1 MSRKPTKGYFVKG
14 QFVAEG
20 SELDQELRRQLKGET
35 GVSKTDLKRASDEAQ
50 KLGEA
55 LLTVSDELLDKLDL
69 PEKLRDALDDMKRL
83 RDFEARRRQL
93 QFIGKLMRK
102 LDDDQL
108 SAARATVEEQ
118 HLPSAQATMRL
129 HEAEQ
134 WRERLIAGDEAVA
147 EWIRAYPDTDSQ
159 QLRALVRQAR
169 KDAPSDDK
177 TAAHNKAQGTAP
189 RRSRSYRELFQ
200 LVQEQLEKNNE

>member
-1 MSRKPTKGYFVKG
+1 MSRKPTKGYYVKG
-14 QFVAEG
+14 QFIAEG
-20 SELDQELRRQLKGET
+20 SELDLELKRQLKGDVD
-35 GVSKTDLKRASDEAQ
+35 VSKSDLKRESEELQ

-55 LLTVSDELLDKLDL
+55 LLTVSDERLDKLDL
-69 PEKLRDALDDMKRL
+69 PEKLREALDDMKRL
-83 RDFEARRRQL
+83 RDFEARRRQM

-102 LDDDQL
+102 LDDNEL
-108 SAARATVEEQ
+108 AAARAMVEEQ
-118 HLPSAQATMRL
+118 HLPSAEATMRL

-134 WRERLIAGDEAVA
+134 WRERLIANDEAVA
-147 EWIRAYPDTDSQ
+147 QWMSAYPGTDSQ

-169 KDAPSDDK
+169 KDAPPDDK